1 MLKKISVTFAIAT
14 ALLLL
19 PSVLKAQDKNSA
31 STSSPYSRYGIGTLN
46 GNSLGRSE
54 AMGEIGIGTRY
65 GFQINTG
72 NPASYTAIDT
82 MTFLMEFGVSSK
94 HTNYESADK
103 KNGGN
108 DVNFNYLAFSF
119 PIKKWWATSFG
130 LMPLS
135 EKGYN
140 IVATEESTN
149 GFTSTTITGTG
160 TLSKAFLG
168 NAFKIG
174 KNLSIGINAWY
185 LFGTLSDSYYLN
197 FPYDA
202 ATYDY
207 LLENKLTV
215 HNFGL
220 TAGLQYTWKTKNKNE
235 WTLGA
240 VFEPKQ
246 NMSSKYV
253 VHEERALFRGSTS
266 YTPIIDTITPDKST
280 NNGLTLPQS
289 FGAGFS
295 YSYKS
300 KIVFGADVYHQKW
313 SEVTFLGNSAQ
324 GQNMTNS
331 TRYSSGFEITPD
343 AYSIRSYMSRIQYR
357 AGCFYEKSY
366 LTING
371 QQINGYGVTFGL
383 GLPFSRALSS
393 LNLSA
398 ELGRLGTTD
407 NNLIKESYA
416 KFTLHLLLHDR
427 WFIKRKFD

>member
-19 PSVLKAQDKNSA
+19 PSVLKAQDKNSS
-31 STSSPYSRYGIGTLN
+31 STSSPYSRFGIGTLN

-54 AMGEIGIGTRY
+54 AMGGIGIGTRY

-72 NPASYTAIDT
+72 NPASYTAIDS
-82 MTFLMEFGVSSK
+82 MTFLMEFGISSK
-94 HTNYESADK
+94 STSYETANK
-103 KNGGN
+103 KNGAN
-108 DVNFNYLAFSF
+108 DVNFNYLAISV
-119 PIKKWWATSFG
+119 PVKKWWAAAFG

-140 IVATEESTN
+140 IIGTEESTN
-149 GFTSTTITGTG
+149 AITSTSITGSG
-160 TLSKAFLG
+160 TLSKAFIG

-185 LFGTLSDSYYLN
+185 LFGTLSDRYYLN

-202 ATYDY
+202 AAYDY

-215 HNFGL
+215 HNFGI
-220 TAGLQYTWKTKNKNE
+220 TTGLQYNWKTKDKNE
-235 WTLGA
+235 WTFGA

-253 VHEERALFRGSTS
+253 THEERALFRSSTTS
-266 YTPIIDTITPDKST
+266 SPIIDTLSHSEGNK
-280 NNGLTLPQS
+280 GLTLPLS

-295 YSYKS
+295 YSFKN

-313 SEVTFLGNSAQ
+313 SEASFLGSSAQ
-324 GQNMTNS
+324 LQNMTNS
-331 TRYSSGFEITPD
+331 TRYSTGFEITPD
-343 AYSIRSYMSRIQYR
+343 AFSIRSYWSRIQYR
-357 AGCFYEKSY
+357 AGGFYEKSY
-366 LTING
+366 ITING
-371 QQINGYGVTFGL
+371 QQINGYGLTFGL

-407 NNLIKESYA
+407 NNLIRESYA

>member
-1 MLKKISVTFAIAT
+1 MLKKICSTFAIAT

-19 PSVLKAQDKNSA
+19 PSLLKAQNESSA
-31 STSSPYSRYGIGTLN
+31 GTSSPYSRYGIGTLN
-46 GNSLGRSE
+46 GYSLGRGA
-54 AMGEIGIGTRY
+54 AMGGIGIGTRY
-65 GFQINTG
+65 GFQINAA

-82 MTFLMEFGVSSK
+82 MTFLMEFGVNSK
-94 HTNYESADK
+94 HTIYQSEDK
-103 KNGGN
+103 TNGSN
-108 DVNFNYLAFSF
+108 DANFNYLAFSF
-119 PIKKWWATSFG
+119 PLKKWWASAFG
-130 LMPLS
+130 ILPLS
-135 EKGYN
+135 DKGYN
-140 IVATEESTN
+140 IAATRESAN
-149 GFTSTTITGTG
+149 GYTSTSISGTG

-174 KNLSIGINAWY
+174 KNLSVGVNAWY
-185 LFGTLSDSYYLN
+185 MFGTLSDSYYLY

-202 ATYDY
+202 AAYDY

-220 TAGLQYTWKTKNKNE
+220 TAGMQYSWKTKNKNE
-235 WTLGA
+235 WTLGI

-253 VHEERALFRGSTS
+253 LHDERVLFRNSSSTS
-266 YTPIIDTITPDKST
+266 PIIDSLRYEENTGS
-280 NNGLTLPQS
+280 GLTLPLT
-289 FGAGFS
+289 FGTGFS
-295 YSYKS
+295 YTYKN
-300 KIVFGADVYHQKW
+300 KITFGADIYHQKW
-313 SEVTFLGNSAQ
+313 SQAQ
-324 GQNMTNS
+324 LLSDTLHSLTNS
-331 TRYSSGFEITPD
+331 TRYSAGFEITPD
-343 AYSIRSYMSRIQYR
+343 AYSIRSYWSRVQYR
-357 AGCFYEKSY
+357 VGCFYENSY

-371 QQINGYGVTFGL
+371 EQIKGYGVTFGL

-398 ELGRLGTTD
+398 ELGRLGTTN

>member
-31 STSSPYSRYGIGTLN
+31 STSSPYSRFGIGTIN

-54 AMGEIGIGTRY
+54 AMGGIGIGTRY

-72 NPASYTAIDT
+72 NPASYTAIDS
-82 MTFLMEFGVSSK
+82 MTFLMEFGISSK
-94 HTNYESADK
+94 STKYETADK
-103 KNGGN
+103 KNGAN
-108 DVNFNYLAFSF
+108 DVNFNYLAFSM
-119 PIKKWWATSFG
+119 PIKKWWAASFG

-140 IVATEESTN
+140 IVSVDNNTN
-149 GFTSTTITGTG
+149 GYSSTTISGTG
-160 TLSKAFLG
+160 SLSKAFVG

-174 KNLSIGINAWY
+174 KNLSIGVNAWY

-207 LLENKLTV
+207 LLEKKMTV

-220 TAGLQYTWKTKNKNE
+220 STGLQYTWKTKNKNE
-235 WTLGA
+235 WTFGA

-246 NMSSKYV
+246 DMSSKYV
-253 VHEERALFRGSTS
+253 VHEERVLFRGSTTN
-266 YTPIIDTITPDKST
+266 TPIVDTLSHSEGNK
-280 NNGLTLPQS
+280 GLTLPLS
-289 FGAGFS
+289 YGAGFS
-295 YSYKS
+295 YSYKNR
-300 KIVFGADVYHQKW
+300 IVVGADVYHQKW
-313 SEVTFLGNSAQ
+313 NDVSFLGNSAQ
-324 GQNMTNS
+324 LQNMTNS
-331 TRYSSGFEITPD
+331 TRYSSGIEITPD
-343 AYSIRSYMSRIQYR
+343 AFSIRSYWSRIQYR
-357 AGCFYEKSY
+357 AGCFYENSY
-366 LTING
+366 ITING

-393 LNLSA
+393 LNISA

-407 NNLIKESYA
+407 NNLIRESYA

>member
-31 STSSPYSRYGIGTLN
+31 STSSPYSRFGIGTIN

-54 AMGEIGIGTRY
+54 AMGGIGIGTRY

-72 NPASYTAIDT
+72 NPASYTAIDS
-82 MTFLMEFGVSSK
+82 MTFLMEFGISSK
-94 HTNYESADK
+94 STKYETADK
-103 KNGGN
+103 KNGAN
-108 DVNFNYLAFSF
+108 DVNFNYLAFSM
-119 PIKKWWATSFG
+119 PIKKWWAASFG

-140 IVATEESTN
+140 IVSVDNNTN
-149 GFTSTTITGTG
+149 GYSSTTISGTG
-160 TLSKAFLG
+160 SLSKAFVG

-174 KNLSIGINAWY
+174 KNLSIGVNAWY

-207 LLENKLTV
+207 LLEKKMTV

-220 TAGLQYTWKTKNKNE
+220 STGLQYSWKTKNKNE
-235 WTLGA
+235 WTFGA

-246 NMSSKYV
+246 DMSSKYV
-253 VHEERALFRGSTS
+253 VHEERVLFRGSTTN
-266 YTPIIDTITPDKST
+266 TPIVDTLSHSEGNK
-280 NNGLTLPQS
+280 GLTLPLS
-289 FGAGFS
+289 YGAGFS
-295 YSYKS
+295 YSYKNR
-300 KIVFGADVYHQKW
+300 IVVGADVYHQKW
-313 SEVTFLGNSAQ
+313 NDVSFLGNSAQ
-324 GQNMTNS
+324 LQNMTNS
-331 TRYSSGFEITPD
+331 TRYSSGIEITPD
-343 AYSIRSYMSRIQYR
+343 AFSIRSYWSRIQYR
-357 AGCFYEKSY
+357 AGCFYENSY
-366 LTING
+366 ITING

-393 LNLSA
+393 LNISA

-407 NNLIKESYA
+407 NNLIRESYA

>member
-31 STSSPYSRYGIGTLN
+31 STSSPYSRFGIGTIN

-54 AMGEIGIGTRY
+54 AMGGIGIGTRY

-72 NPASYTAIDT
+72 NPASYTAIDS
-82 MTFLMEFGVSSK
+82 MTFLMEFGISSK
-94 HTNYESADK
+94 STKYETADK
-103 KNGGN
+103 KNGAN
-108 DVNFNYLAFSF
+108 DVNFNYLAFSM
-119 PIKKWWATSFG
+119 PIKKWWAASFG

-140 IVATEESTN
+140 IVSVDNNTN
-149 GFTSTTITGTG
+149 GYSSTTISGTG
-160 TLSKAFLG
+160 SLSKAFVG

-174 KNLSIGINAWY
+174 KNLSIGVNAWY

-207 LLENKLTV
+207 LLEKKMTV

-220 TAGLQYTWKTKNKNE
+220 STGLQYTWKTKNKNE
-235 WTLGA
+235 WTFGA

-246 NMSSKYV
+246 DMSSKYV
-253 VHEERALFRGSTS
+253 VHEERVLFRGSTTN
-266 YTPIIDTITPDKST
+266 TPIVDTLSHSEGNK
-280 NNGLTLPQS
+280 GLTLPLS
-289 FGAGFS
+289 YGAGFS
-295 YSYKS
+295 YSYKNR
-300 KIVFGADVYHQKW
+300 IVVGADVYHQKW
-313 SEVTFLGNSAQ
+313 NDVSFLGSSAQ
-324 GQNMTNS
+324 LQNMTNS
-331 TRYSSGFEITPD
+331 TRYSSGIEITPD
-343 AYSIRSYMSRIQYR
+343 AFSIRSYWSRIQYR
-357 AGCFYEKSY
+357 AGCFYENSY
-366 LTING
+366 ITING

-393 LNLSA
+393 LNISA

-407 NNLIKESYA
+407 NNLIRESYA

>member
-31 STSSPYSRYGIGTLN
+31 STSSPYSRFGIGTIN

-54 AMGEIGIGTRY
+54 AMGGIGIGTRY

-72 NPASYTAIDT
+72 NPASYTAIDS
-82 MTFLMEFGVSSK
+82 MTFLMEFGISSK
-94 HTNYESADK
+94 STKYETADK
-103 KNGGN
+103 KNGAN
-108 DVNFNYLAFSF
+108 DVNFNYLAFSM
-119 PIKKWWATSFG
+119 PIKKWWAASFG

-140 IVATEESTN
+140 IVSVDNNTN
-149 GFTSTTITGTG
+149 GYSSTTISGTG
-160 TLSKAFLG
+160 SLSKAFVG

-207 LLENKLTV
+207 LLEKKMTV

-220 TAGLQYTWKTKNKNE
+220 STGLQYSWKTKNKNE
-235 WTLGA
+235 WTFGA

-246 NMSSKYV
+246 DMSSKYV
-253 VHEERALFRGSTS
+253 VHEERVLFRGSTTN
-266 YTPIIDTITPDKST
+266 TPIVDTLSHSEGNK
-280 NNGLTLPQS
+280 GLTLPLS
-289 FGAGFS
+289 YGAGFS
-295 YSYKS
+295 YSYKNR
-300 KIVFGADVYHQKW
+300 IVVGADVYHQKW
-313 SEVTFLGNSAQ
+313 NDVSFLGNSAQ
-324 GQNMTNS
+324 LQNMTNS
-331 TRYSSGFEITPD
+331 TRYSSGIEITPD
-343 AYSIRSYMSRIQYR
+343 AFSIRSYWSRIQYR
-357 AGCFYEKSY
+357 AGCFYENSY
-366 LTING
+366 ITING

-393 LNLSA
+393 LNISA

-407 NNLIKESYA
+407 NNLIRESYA

>member
-1 MLKKISVTFAIAT
+1 MLKKFSVTFAIAT

-19 PSVLKAQDKNSA
+19 PSALKAQDKNSS

-46 GNSLGRSE
+46 GYSLGRSE
-54 AMGEIGIGTRY
+54 AMGGIGIGTRY

-82 MTFLMEFGVSSK
+82 MTFLMEFGISSK
-94 HTNYESADK
+94 STNYETANK
-103 KNGGN
+103 KNGAN
-108 DVNFNYLAFSF
+108 DVNFNYLAFSV
-119 PIKKWWATSFG
+119 PIKKWWAAAFG

-140 IVATEESTN
+140 IISSEESTN
-149 GFTSTTITGTG
+149 GFTSTKISGTG
-160 TLSKAFLG
+160 TLSKAFIG

-174 KNLSIGINAWY
+174 KNLSIGVNAWY

-202 ATYDY
+202 AAYDY

-215 HNFGL
+215 HNFGI
-220 TAGLQYTWKTKNKNE
+220 TTGFQYNWKTKNKNE
-235 WTLGA
+235 WTIGA

-246 NMSSKYV
+246 NVSSKYV
-253 VHEERALFRGSTS
+253 IHEERVLFRGSTTN
-266 YTPIIDTITPDKST
+266 TPIVDTLSHITST
-280 NNGLTLPQS
+280 NNGLTLPIS
-289 FGAGFS
+289 LGAGFS
-295 YSYKS
+295 YSFKN

-313 SEVTFLGNSAQ
+313 SESSFLGGTSQ
-324 GQNMTNS
+324 YLTDR
-331 TRYSSGFEITPD
+331 TRYSSGIELTPD
-343 AYSIRSYMSRIQYR
+343 AYSIRSYWSRIQYR
-357 AGCFYEKSY
+357 AGGFYEKSY

-407 NNLIKESYA
+407 NNLIRESYA

>member
-19 PSVLKAQDKNSA
+19 PSVLKAQNENSA
-31 STSSPYSRYGIGTLN
+31 STSSPYSRYGIGTLS

-54 AMGEIGIGTRY
+54 AMGGIGIGSRY

-82 MTFLMEFGVSSK
+82 MTFLMEFGLSAKS
-94 HTNYESADK
+94 TNYESADK
-103 KNGGN
+103 RNGATE
-108 DVNFNYLAFSF
+108 VNFNYLAFSF
-119 PIKKWWATSFG
+119 PMKKWWATAFG
-130 LMPLS
+130 IMPLS

-140 IVATEESTN
+140 IVVNESSTN
-149 GFTSTTITGTG
+149 GYSSTAITGSG

-174 KNLSIGINAWY
+174 KNLSIGVNAWY
-185 LFGTLSDSYYLN
+185 LFGTLDDKYYLN

-202 ATYDY
+202 AAYDY
-207 LLENKLTV
+207 LKEEKLTV
-215 HNFGL
+215 HNFGI
-220 TAGLQYTWKTKNKNE
+220 TTGLQYSWKTKNKNS

-253 VHEERALFRGSTS
+253 IHEERVLFRGSTTV
-266 YTPIIDTITPDKST
+266 TPIVDTLSHSEG
-280 NNGLTLPQS
+280 NQGLTLPLS
-289 FGAGFS
+289 IGGGFT
-295 YSYKS
+295 YNYKN
-300 KIVFGADVYHQKW
+300 KIIFGADVYHQKW
-313 SEVTFLGNSAQ
+313 SDVTFSGSNASDM
-324 GQNMTNS
+324 NMTNS
-331 TRYSSGFEITPD
+331 TRYSSGIEITPD
-343 AYSIRSYMSRIQYR
+343 EFSIRSYWSRVQYR
-357 AGCFYEKSY
+357 AGCYYENSY
-366 LTING
+366 ITING
-371 QQINGYGVTFGL
+371 QQINGYGVTLGI
-383 GLPFSRALSS
+383 GLPFSRALST

-407 NNLIKESYA
+407 NNLIRETYA

-427 WFIKRKFD
+427 WFIKRKFE

>member
-1 MLKKISVTFAIAT
+1 MLKKISLTFAIAT
-14 ALLLL
+14 ALFLL
-19 PSVLKAQDKNSA
+19 PSVLKAQDKNSS

-46 GNSLGRSE
+46 GYSQGRSS
-54 AMGEIGIGTRY
+54 AMGGIGIGTRY
-65 GFQINTG
+65 DFQINTG

-94 HTNYESADK
+94 NTIYESADK

-108 DVNFNYLAFSF
+108 DVNFNYLAFSV
-119 PIKKWWATSFG
+119 PIKKWWAAAFG

-140 IVATEESTN
+140 IMATNESTN
-149 GFTSTTITGTG
+149 GYTSTSISGTG
-160 TLSKAFLG
+160 TLSKAFIG

-174 KNLSIGINAWY
+174 KNLSVGVNAWY
-185 LFGTLSDSYYLN
+185 LFGTLSDRYYLN

-202 ATYDY
+202 AAYDY
-207 LLENKLTV
+207 LLEKSLTV

-220 TAGLQYTWKTKNKNE
+220 TAGMQYSWETKNKNS

-246 NMSSKYV
+246 NMSSNYV
-253 VHEERALFRGSTS
+253 IHEERVLFRGSSTS
-266 YTPIIDTITPDKST
+266 SPITDTLSHVENKNS
-280 NNGLTLPQS
+280 GLTLPLS
-289 FGAGFS
+289 VGAGFS
-295 YSYKS
+295 YSYKN
-300 KIVFGADVYHQKW
+300 KVIFGADIYHQKW
-313 SEVTFLGNSAQ
+313 SEALFLGSTSQ
-324 GQNMTNS
+324 DLTNS

-343 AYSIRSYMSRIQYR
+343 EFSIRNYWSRVQYR
-357 AGCFYEKSY
+357 VGCFYENSY

-371 QQINGYGVTFGL
+371 EQIKGYGVTFGL
-383 GLPFSRALSS
+383 GLPFSRARSS
-393 LNLSA
+393 LNISA

>member
-31 STSSPYSRYGIGTLN
+31 STSSPYSRFGIGTIN

-54 AMGEIGIGTRY
+54 AMGGIGIGTRY

-72 NPASYTAIDT
+72 NPASYTAIDS
-82 MTFLMEFGVSSK
+82 MTFLMEFGISSK
-94 HTNYESADK
+94 STKYETADK
-103 KNGGN
+103 KNGAN
-108 DVNFNYLAFSF
+108 DVNFNYLAFSM
-119 PIKKWWATSFG
+119 PIKKWWAASFG

-140 IVATEESTN
+140 IVSVDNNTN
-149 GFTSTTITGTG
+149 GYSSTTISGTG
-160 TLSKAFLG
+160 SLSKAFVG

-174 KNLSIGINAWY
+174 KNLSIGLNAWY

-207 LLENKLTV
+207 LLEKKMTV

-220 TAGLQYTWKTKNKNE
+220 STGLQYSWKTKNKNE
-235 WTLGA
+235 WTFGA

-246 NMSSKYV
+246 DMSSKYV
-253 VHEERALFRGSTS
+253 VHEERVLFRGSTTN
-266 YTPIIDTITPDKST
+266 TPIVDTLSHSEGNK
-280 NNGLTLPQS
+280 GLTLPLS
-289 FGAGFS
+289 YGAGFS
-295 YSYKS
+295 YSYKNR
-300 KIVFGADVYHQKW
+300 IVVGADVYHQKW
-313 SEVTFLGNSAQ
+313 NDVSFLGNSAQ
-324 GQNMTNS
+324 LQNMTNS
-331 TRYSSGFEITPD
+331 TRYSSGIEITPD
-343 AYSIRSYMSRIQYR
+343 AFSIRSYWSRIQYR
-357 AGCFYEKSY
+357 AGCFYENSY
-366 LTING
+366 ITING

-393 LNLSA
+393 LNISA

-407 NNLIKESYA
+407 NNLIRESYA